1 MGDFA
6 VVFPAFT
13 NYNYFDKWKPASYF
27 LTFDVED
34 TAMPSMETAISEA
47 LQATRDLRQKLVN
60 EAIASYFSCLPNNG
74 LYPDETQFEAAQRKA
89 ESVLKTGL
97 LSQTWLSAITGE
109 KKTGDKH
116 LEPLP
121 LAFKSI
127 APHLKIPLSSK
138 FEELRASS
146 VALAALVGALVGM
159 LILTPLLRLALGLQ
173 NTVGM
178 FLGAPLGA
186 FGMVWLL
193 RQVSRVPQVRKAL
206 QPLLAVAVVVDTG
219 AAVFRGKGFWGLVK
233 RILAYVA
240 TIFLLRH
247 ITPQPK
253 YDREAHKRAVE
264 LAVQQWLNGAVMLLA
279 CLSASSVGA
288 VTIKADPEEI
298 IRGLARQ
305 VYELQSCP
313 PDQFPGA
320 VSELIQKAQDLGFE
334 GLEPDAS
341 NSGRPQVWAAEMRDK
356 YNTFGLIE
364 EGDPVIIEREP
375 IILRGEVL
383 EKGLVRKFRRRR

>member
-1 MGDFA
+1 ML
-6 VVFPAFT
+6 
-13 NYNYFDKWKPASYF
+13 S
-27 LTFDVED
+27 VE
-34 TAMPSMETAISEA
+34 TTISKA
-47 LQATRDLRQKLVN
+47 LQATIDLRQNLVN

-89 ESVLKTGL
+89 ESVLNTGL
-97 LSQTWLSAITGE
+97 LSQPWLSAITGE
-109 KKTGDKH
+109 KKTGDEH
-116 LEPLP
+116 PEALP

-127 APHLKIPLSSK
+127 APPLKIPLFSK

-159 LILTPLLRLALGLQ
+159 SIVTPLLRLALGLQ

-186 FGMVWLL
+186 FGMVWLV
-193 RQVSRVPQVRKAL
+193 RQVSRFPRLRKAL
-206 QPLLAVAVVVDTG
+206 QASLGAAVVVDT
-219 AAVFRGKGFWGLVK
+219 AVAVLRGKGFRGLVK
-233 RILAYVA
+233 RIFSYVA
-240 TIFLLRH
+240 TFFLLRH

-253 YDREAHKRAVE
+253 YDRETHKEAAE
-264 LAVQQWLNGAVMLLA
+264 LAVEQWLNGAVTLLA
-279 CLSASSVGA
+279 CLSASSVRPP
-288 VTIKADPEEI
+288 TIKADPEEI
-298 IRGLARQ
+298 IRGLAKH

-313 PDQFPGA
+313 ADQLPLA
-320 VSELIQKAQDLGFE
+320 VSELIQEAQKLGFE

-341 NSGRPQVWAAEMRDK
+341 GSGSPPVWSPEMRDK

-375 IILRGEVL
+375 VILSGKVL
-383 EKGLVRKFRRRR
+383 EKGLVRKFRRTRQ